1 MENKSKRVPLS
12 KVEEYTKQQASFGW
26 SLVSQ
31 EDLKP
36 NNTVV
41 LNFQREPKEIEDYK
55 ATKKLEKQY
64 NVVNSSAPLLSII
77 FAGVG
82 VLFLLAFFFLKPY
95 VFFYISFL
103 YISLTSFF
111 IALFSLI
118 IFILLKIKKKEILSY
133 LLSEAALRS
142 GVSDE
147 FPTKHNIQ
155 EEGEETWALTHTFKK

>member
-1 MENKSKRVPLS
+1 MENKSKRVSLS

>member
-1 MENKSKRVPLS
+1 MENKSKRVSLS

-111 IALFSLI
+111 ITLFSLI

>member
-26 SLVSQ
+26 SLASQ

-64 NVVNSSAPLLSII
+64 NAVNSSAPLLSII

-82 VLFLLAFFFLKPY
+82 ALFLLAFFFLKPY

>member
-64 NVVNSSAPLLSII
+64 NVVNSSMPLLSII